1 MSTGATGTSA
11 TAATGTLGGIRRRVG
26 EGLFPP
32 AGEEGPR
39 FSRGEG
45 ALVIGLFLLIA
56 TVLSVLRLGT
66 DGYRT
71 IWAEDATVF
80 MESAFTHGF
89 WPSIFEPY
97 AGYLNVVP
105 RLIGGFGTVIPLQ
118 DAAAVIAVLS
128 AFCAALSGLAVW
140 FGSAG
145 HVRDPWLR
153 GGLAIATALAA
164 TAGQETLDS
173 AAYVPWFMLIGA
185 FWLLFLRPK
194 TWWGAVA
201 ASAFLV
207 LTGLSTPGVWFFA
220 PVGFLRLLAL
230 SPRREPRTALVAA
243 GWLAGG
249 LAQIPVILGQDQGTT
264 MWSRHIWTAL
274 VQRVIDGG
282 IFGQRMGGGFWDVGG
297 WKFLLVLLIVL
308 AIALVLGL
316 RRAPFS
322 TRLFVP
328 LTIAIAFGM
337 FMFSAYQRSIG
348 PSIFWSPGTSGGTAS
363 RYVLVPSILFLSA
376 FVALLDGAFRDRL
389 TRDLRSRWPALAGTA
404 LMILAVAVSF
414 DMTYSARSKPYWSEA
429 LRHSANKCITKHEEF
444 AGIETSPAPFG
455 LVVSCYQVEQFASP
469 GVRER
474 AGG

>member
-1 MSTGATGTSA
+1 MSAEESTGTIGR
-11 TAATGTLGGIRRRVG
+11 LRRQVG

-56 TVLSVLRLGT
+56 TALSVLRLGT

-80 MESAFTHGF
+80 MESAFAHGF
-89 WPSIFEPY
+89 WHSIFEPY

-118 DAAAVIAVLS
+118 DAAVVIAVMS

-140 FGSAG
+140 FGCAG

-153 GGLAIATALAA
+153 GGLGIATALAA

-201 ASAFLV
+201 ACAFLV
-207 LTGLSTPGVWFFA
+207 LTGLSTPGVWFFV
-220 PVGFLRLLAL
+220 PVAALRVFSL
-230 SPRREPRTALVAA
+230 SPRREPRTALVIA
-243 GWLAGG
+243 GWAAGG

-282 IFGQRMGGGFWDVGG
+282 IFGQRLGGGFWDIVG
-297 WKFLLVLLIVL
+297 WAWLTLLCVVLVV
-308 AIALVLGL
+308 ALVLGL
-316 RRAPFS
+316 RRAPVS
-322 TRLFVP
+322 TRMFVP

-376 FVALLDGAFRDRL
+376 FVALLDGAFRDRVG
-389 TRDLRSRWPALAGTA
+389 RGWRSNWPALAGTA
-404 LMILAVAVSF
+404 LMLIAVGVSF
-414 DMTYSARSKPYWSEA
+414 DMTYSARSKPYWGEA

-469 GVRER
+469 RVRQG